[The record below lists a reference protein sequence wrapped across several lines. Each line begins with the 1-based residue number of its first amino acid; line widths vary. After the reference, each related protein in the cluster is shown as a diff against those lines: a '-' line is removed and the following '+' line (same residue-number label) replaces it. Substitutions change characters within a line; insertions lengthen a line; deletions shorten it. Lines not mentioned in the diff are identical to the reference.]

1 MQLVE
6 EVRMNDAGVSK
17 TYKDTDKEIDLSSL
31 DSHTFAVVK
40 SAISLANLY
49 INSNVK
55 VETTHFDSKVKHLL
69 GKIESAVSYVSKA
82 KESESSEESVEETP
96 PS

>member
-6 EVRMNDAGVSK
+6 EVRMSDAGVSK

-55 VETTHFDSKVKHLL
+55 VETTHFDSKVKHLI

-82 KESESSEESVEETP
+82 KESESSEESVKETP
-96 PS
+96 AS